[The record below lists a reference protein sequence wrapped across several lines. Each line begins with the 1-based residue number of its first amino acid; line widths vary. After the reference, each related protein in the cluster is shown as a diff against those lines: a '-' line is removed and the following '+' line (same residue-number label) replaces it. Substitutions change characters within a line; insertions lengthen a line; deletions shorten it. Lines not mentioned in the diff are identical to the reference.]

1 MRSVPKCAE
10 VCQIRAEI
18 AAKICPKFCA
28 ENPAP
33 LRTDQLV
40 KITFH
45 NPKENQP

>member
-28 ENPAP
+28 GNAD
-33 LRTDQLV
+33 LRAGLWRG
-40 KITFH
+40 F
-45 NPKENQP
+45 NRRASA